1 MNRVRPAASGVPHCG
16 NCGVALPWLTE
27 SGETDFSAVVE
38 QSSLPVLVDFWAP
51 WCGPC
56 RAISPIVEQLS
67 EEYGGKVQFVKMNT
81 DENQR
86 TAMKFGI
93 MSIPTL
99 LMFRGGNEVARIVGV
114 QPKPNLKRTIDSAA
128 GVTA

>member
-1 MNRVRPAASGVPHCG
+1 MADHPVEV
-16 NCGVALPWLTE
+16 TDQDFE
-27 SGETDFSAVVE
+27 SKVLQSETPVV
-38 QSSLPVLVDFWAP
+38 VDFWAP